1 LTVGL
6 AYALALQALIASV
19 GLGMSAA
26 STSAPFGLV
35 ICSLATKTAAA
46 APATGDE
53 QNKHDQRPQ
62 CPFCFVA
69 ANGCAH
75 PGLVG
80 AVGVVPAYAAPAAGR
95 PLDRPLDDR
104 IVPKTFRRTVG
115 APRAPPAFSV

>member
-1 LTVGL
+1 LAVGL

-35 ICSLATKTAAA
+35 ICRLASGPAAA
-46 APATGDE
+46 ATGDE
-53 QNKHDQRPQ
+53 QNKRDQRPQ